1 MSQEGKLN
9 SRSATV
15 PSLMPPMSL
24 LDQMR
29 HSVSRGKDEG
39 DRPWHQVV
47 EDGLSMSNLLPLSAH
62 AAGVSPFS
70 TTDLAARLSQS
81 TAFCHDRSYLSPFGV
96 DHRFPES
103 GGEAARQGRLHD
115 ILQAALSIVDG
126 DDEEDFEPDILAPRR
141 RRVSSPSSNSRT
153 QQEMIR
159 GRCAPSGRD

>member
-1 MSQEGKLN
+1 
-9 SRSATV
+9 
-15 PSLMPPMSL
+15 MSL

-29 HSVSRGKDEG
+29 HSASRGNDEG

-47 EDGLSMSNLLPLSAH
+47 EDGLSMSNLLPLSTH
-62 AAGVSPFS
+62 A
-70 TTDLAARLSQS
+70 TDLSSVLSQS
-81 TAFCHDRSYLSPFGV
+81 TALCHGRSYLSPFGV

-126 DDEEDFEPDILAPRR
+126 DDEEDLELDILAPRR
-141 RRVSSPSSNSRT
+141 RRASSTPSNSRT